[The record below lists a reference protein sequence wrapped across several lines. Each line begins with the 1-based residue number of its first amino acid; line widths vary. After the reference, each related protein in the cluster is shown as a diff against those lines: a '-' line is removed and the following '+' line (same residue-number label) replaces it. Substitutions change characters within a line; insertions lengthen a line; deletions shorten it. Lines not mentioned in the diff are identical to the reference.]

1 MSKKRNSD
9 MNEFEK
15 METTKNT
22 LIDKEYIKVRKDAYD
37 ISKETTKEDRWFDY
51 AGVPR
56 YVKTSKKCYKIR
68 IKMILIWVCKIF
80 FKNCLKSKTL
90 WYNKNQL
97 AFRGGI

>member
-37 ISKETTKEDRWFDY
+37 ISKETTKEDR
-51 AGVPR
+51 
-56 YVKTSKKCYKIR
+56 
-68 IKMILIWVCKIF
+68 
-80 FKNCLKSKTL
+80 
-90 WYNKNQL
+90 
-97 AFRGGI
+97 